1 MRVLLDTNCLVA
13 YAIAAHE
20 FHAATFNEVE
30 RRRHVADE
38 FLVASHSLTEA
49 YSVLTRMPPPYR
61 LTPADALA
69 AIDAT
74 WGKTE
79 TVALTAAE
87 LWRALK
93 ISAKAEIR
101 GGRIYDAVI
110 GACAHKAKAKEILT
124 WNIRHFDGVGIA
136 AVSPREV

>member
-1 MRVLLDTNCLVA
+1 MMRVLIDTNCLVA
-13 YAIAAHE
+13 YAISVHE
-20 FHAATFNEVE
+20 FHAATFADVE
-30 RRRHVADE
+30 RRRNSAHE
-38 FLVASHSLTEA
+38 LLVASHSLIEA

-87 LWRALK
+87 LWRALRT
-93 ISAKAEIR
+93 SAKAEIG

-110 GACAHKAKAKEILT
+110 AESARKGKATEILT
-124 WNIRHFDGVGIA
+124 WNTRHFDGLGIA
-136 AVSPREV
+136 AVAPRT

>member
-13 YAIAAHE
+13 YAISVHE
-20 FHAATFNEVE
+20 FHAATFADVE
-30 RRRHVADE
+30 RRRKAADT

-61 LTPADALA
+61 LTPTDALA
-69 AIDAT
+69 AIDTA

-87 LWRALK
+87 LWRALRA
-93 ISAKAEIR
+93 SAKAEIR

-110 GACAHKAKAKEILT
+110 AECARKAKAREILT
-124 WNIRHFDGVGIA
+124 WNIRHFDSDGIA
-136 AVSPREV
+136 AVSPRV